1 MARYYFN
8 TVDGTHGRD
17 QDGLELRNVNAARK
31 AAVRFMAD
39 MLRDDPEIVWDG
51 RDFRIEVTDE
61 ADHSVLIVIAMAI
74 DAKAVWP
81 SADGERQNSFRRK
94 FSESPFID

>member
-8 TVDGTHGRD
+8 TVDATRERD
-17 QDGLELRNVNAARK
+17 QNGLELRDVNAARK

-39 MLRDDPEIVWDG
+39 LLRDDTDMVWDG

-81 SADGERQNSFRRK
+81 STDGERQSFHTK
-94 FSESPFID
+94 KSAESPFID